1 MKRFIM
7 AVAALACVT
16 SSGVAWAQGQKMR
29 PGLWEHNYRTQS
41 QSGQMEQSMKE
52 MQQAMANMS
61 PEERKMMQEM
71 MARQGRGAM
80 GSAGGHPGGSVR
92 MCITKAQA
100 ERDELPQEGNCKQQ
114 LVQRSGNTMK
124 VKFNCTGDP
133 PSSGETEVTFSG
145 PMAYTGRSIVNM
157 MIDGKP
163 DRMTMEQ
170 SGKWLSDDCGNVKPR
185 RN

>member
-1 MKRFIM
+1 MSLLEVQDLSVNFRVEGGTLE
-7 AVAALACVT
+7 AVRQVSFRIDKGETVSLVGESGSGKSVTAL
-16 SSGVAWAQGQKMR
+16 SILQLLPYPKAW
-29 PGLWEHNYRTQS
+29 
-41 QSGQMEQSMKE
+41 
-52 MQQAMANMS
+52 
-61 PEERKMMQEM
+61 
-71 MARQGRGAM
+71 
-80 GSAGGHPGGSVR
+80 HPGGSVR

-133 PSSGETEVTFSG
+133 PSSGETEVTFSS